1 MSVFGRI
8 REWLNPEPPPVI
20 VLDAGTPKVEH
31 RADNAGGYNAGS
43 LTTRGMTNWNPMLTS
58 ANGATLRDRTRIVAR
73 SRDLVRNAPIAR
85 GAVLKRAGKVVGTG
99 MAYHSRIDAD
109 SLGLSEE
116 QAEEWQE
123 KAEREFAYAAAEC
136 DITGEGDFYEQQYLA
151 FLAAMDGD
159 VLVTFPAVKR
169 PGNVYATKIQLIEG
183 DRVSNP
189 DGVKDSP
196 GLTAGVE
203 YDRWGAV
210 VAYHVLNQHPGD
222 TTGIPKRWDRI
233 EAVAPTT
240 GRRVARLLYV
250 RERVGQS
257 RGMPMVAPLLE
268 PLHKLDKFSDS
279 TLMNAIVSSMFTV
292 FIETP
297 GDGIGGLPI
306 PGDEDGPDA
315 PATQREIRMGPAAVM
330 ELPPGYK
337 PQFANPSNP
346 NQNFDPFF
354 MAFVRQMAMALE
366 TPSEVLLGVYNSS
379 YSASRAALL
388 DAWTVWKRLR
398 AWLVTGMCQP
408 FLEAWMDEA
417 VAFGR
422 LDAPGYFDDPAIRK
436 AYLGAEWIGDAPGSL
451 DPLKEAQ
458 ASVLKIQNN
467 LSTHATEIAAMSGA
481 SWRDTI
487 RQRAREQKEL
497 LAAGLSAPAQPGT
510 SPSPAPATSGNG
522 TGDSPDNAGDNEDD
536 SSDGSGDTTD
546 DNQDGNS

>member
-1 MSVFGRI
+1 VKI
-8 REWLNPEPPPVI
+8 
-20 VLDAGTPKVEH
+20 LDKIAGALGYSRAPIEQ
-31 RADNAGGYNAGS
+31 RADNGGGYKGGS

-58 ANGATLRDRTRIVAR
+58 PNAAVTRDRTRIIAR
-73 SRDLVRNAPIAR
+73 SRDLLRNAPIAR
-85 GAVLKRAGKVVGTG
+85 GAVLKKAGKVVGTG
-99 MAYHSRIDAD
+99 LAYHSRIDAD
-109 SLGLSEE
+109 ALGMTEDA
-116 QAEEWQE
+116 AEEWQE
-123 KAEREFAYAAAEC
+123 KAEREFGYIAAEC
-136 DITGEGDFYEQQYLA
+136 DITGESDFYEQQYLG

-189 DGVKDSP
+189 DGILDSP
-196 GLTAGVE
+196 TLTAGVE

-210 VAYHVLNQHPGD
+210 VAYHVLNQHPGEISSR
-222 TTGIPKRWDRI
+222 IPKRWDRI

-250 RERVGQS
+250 RERVGQV

-268 PLHKLDKFSDS
+268 PLHKLDKFADS

-297 GDGIGGLPI
+297 GDGIGGLPL
-306 PGDEDGPDA
+306 PGDNQDQDA
-315 PATQREIRMGPAAVM
+315 PAAERNIRMGPAAVM
-330 ELPPGYK
+330 ELPPGYRT
-337 PQFANPSNP
+337 QFANPSNP

-354 MAFVRQMAMALE
+354 LAFVRQMAMALE
-366 TPSEVLLGVYNSS
+366 TPYEVLMGVYNSS

-388 DAWTVWKRLR
+388 DAWTVWKRFR

-422 LDAPGYFDDPAIRK
+422 LDAPGYFEDPAIRR
-436 AYLGAEWIGDAPGSL
+436 AYLGSEWIGDAPGSL

-458 ASVLKIQNN
+458 AAVLKIEKN
-467 LSTHATEIAAMSGA
+467 LSTHATEIAAMSGS

-487 RQRAREQKEL
+487 RQRSREQKEL
-497 LAAGLSAPAQPGT
+497 LAAGLSASAQPGT
-510 SPSPAPATSGNG
+510 STSPAPSSQEDGA
-522 TGDSPDNAGDNEDD
+522 DDNQDD
-536 SSDGSGDTTD
+536 STD

>member
-1 MSVFGRI
+1 MKIFDRI
-8 REWLNPEPPPVI
+8 
-20 VLDAGTPKVEH
+20 AGALGYSRIEH
-31 RADNAGGYNAGS
+31 RADNGGGYNGGS
-43 LTTRGMTNWNPMLTS
+43 VTSRGMTNWNPLLTS
-58 ANGATLRDRTRIVAR
+58 PNAAVTRDRSRIIAR
-73 SRDLVRNAPIAR
+73 SRDMLRNAPIAR
-85 GAVLKRAGKVVGTG
+85 GAVLKKAGKVVGTG
-99 MAYHSRIDAD
+99 LAYHSRIDAD
-109 SLGLSEE
+109 ALGMTEDA
-116 QAEEWQE
+116 AEEWQE
-123 KAEREFAYAAAEC
+123 KAEREFGYIASEC
-136 DITGEGDFYEQQYLA
+136 DITAEADFYEQQYLA

-189 DGVKDSP
+189 DGVLDTP
-196 GLTAGVE
+196 TLTAGIE

-210 VAYHVLNQHPGD
+210 VAYHVLNQHPGEISSK
-222 TTGIPKRWDRI
+222 IPKRWDRI

-250 RERVGQS
+250 RERVGQV

-268 PLHKLDKFSDS
+268 PLHKLDKFADS

-297 GDGIGGLPI
+297 GDGIGGLPL
-306 PGDEDGPDA
+306 PGENNQDTDA
-315 PATQREIRMGPAAVM
+315 PTSERNIRMGPAAVM
-330 ELPPGYK
+330 ELPPGYR

-354 MAFVRQMAMALE
+354 LAYVRQMAMALE
-366 TPSEVLLGVYNSS
+366 TPYEVLMGVYNSS

-388 DAWTVWKRLR
+388 DAWTVWKRFR

-422 LDAPGYFDDPAIRK
+422 LDAPGYFDDPAIRR
-436 AYLGAEWIGDAPGSL
+436 AYLGSEWIGDAPGSL

-458 ASVLKIQNN
+458 AAVLKIEKN
-467 LSTHATEIAAMSGA
+467 LSTHATEIASMSGS

-487 RQRAREQKEL
+487 RQRARENKEL
-497 LAAGLSAPAQPGT
+497 LAAGLSASAQPGT
-510 SPSPAPATSGNG
+510 SPSPAPSN
-522 TGDSPDNAGDNEDD
+522 
-536 SSDGSGDTTD
+536 SGDTTTDNQDGGSGGNTDGNQDDSSD